1 MRRYFIVASR
11 IDEFLRLAS
20 FTRAGRTTKG
30 FVKLPLPVGF
40 RVGQRVRITLGAAV
54 SVTVNPAN

>member
-1 MRRYFIVASR
+1 MNCGGRMPGGGPAWLK
-11 IDEFLRLAS
+11 FLLAVFVAS

-40 RVGQRVRITLGAAV
+40 RVGQRACALLWARR
-54 SVTVNPAN
+54 